1 MPRTQVRG
9 CGKWRCALVS
19 QLVWN
24 AGSRGPN
31 RFERLCPELGL
42 FRAPAI
48 FRARVSQNCLTLT
61 HESAGRRGGPSATC
75 FVPAAYGR
83 RAFVSRGRARG
94 LHVPGTSSTRTRPRR
109 PCAAHAGVV
118 LRSGPCA
125 LPGGRGGAVRIGEVV
140 SEGPC
145 APTAATSAH
154 TPFETRPPVRM
165 AGDNEWPS
173 AHTPAKTGPSVRTA
187 GSCGNDASVHRS
199 QAARAHLDCV
209 PSGNQCRPTTSLMVP
224 PLQAQNS

>member
-1 MPRTQVRG
+1 MAGGQRIAGPCHGRRFGAVAEGAVPRTQVRG

-24 AGSRGPN
+24 AGSRGSN

-109 PCAAHAGVV
+109 PCAVHAGVV
-118 LRSGPCA
+118 VRSGPCVA
-125 LPGGRGGAVRIGEVV
+125 PGEGRGRAVRTGRVV
-140 SEGPC
+140 PEELC
-145 APTAATSAH
+145 AVPAEISAH
-154 TPFETRPPVRM
+154 TPFETGSPM
-165 AGDNEWPS
+165 CTAGDNE
-173 AHTPAKTGPSVRTA
+173 
-187 GSCGNDASVHRS
+187 
-199 QAARAHLDCV
+199 
-209 PSGNQCRPTTSLMVP
+209 
-224 PLQAQNS
+224 